1 MNDPEFIML
10 RNRFLLGV
18 LVAIIFIVPLF
29 FFFKNK
35 LISNEDIL
43 QKIRNNETLMILVV
57 ENDCIEC
64 KNYQEQLNNNGIGY
78 MKVNK
83 SKDTNY
89 ELILNELNMS
99 YDDVTSPSIIYVKNK
114 KVVSTLTNMKTNEE
128 INSFIV
134 NYKLEGN
141 GE

>member
-64 KNYQEQLNNNGIGY
+64 KNYQEQLNNDGIGY

>member
-64 KNYQEQLNNNGIGY
+64 KNYQEQLNNNDIGY

>member
-1 MNDPEFIML
+1 
-10 RNRFLLGV
+10 
-18 LVAIIFIVPLF
+18 
-29 FFFKNK
+29 
-35 LISNEDIL
+35 
-43 QKIRNNETLMILVV
+43 MILVV